1 MTAQL
6 VAAKLK
12 AYLKNAFWQMT
23 GIIFQTRSNTPR
35 LKAERR
41 TPMTAQDKYNRIL
54 DALMTLLENKN
65 IKSISVSEIANTAG
79 IAKGSIYYY
88 FPSKDAII
96 EALVE
101 RSYSSSIETAKQLAK
116 KTDIPPFTR
125 MALIFQACRNSS
137 LEFLQQKS
145 VSESTNLQGKSM
157 LHHKY
162 LNYIVSELKPVLT
175 EIICQGIKGGEISFD
190 YPEALAE
197 ITLLVLT
204 VKFDNTLI
212 PSSPEEIKQTIL
224 GLITLLE
231 KGTGNPKGSLNFLTI
246 V

>member
-1 MTAQL
+1 M
-6 VAAKLK
+6 
-12 AYLKNAFWQMT
+12 
-23 GIIFQTRSNTPR
+23 P
-35 LKAERR
+35 
-41 TPMTAQDKYNRIL
+41 AQDKYNRIL
-54 DALMTLLENKN
+54 DALMTLLENNN
-65 IKSISVSEIANTAG
+65 IQSISVSEIASTAG

-96 EALVE
+96 EAFVE
-101 RSYSSSIETAKQLAK
+101 RSYSSSIKTAKQLAK

-137 LEFLQQKS
+137 LEFLRQKS
-145 VSESTNLQGKSM
+145 VSENEDMQGKSM

-175 EIICQGIKGGEISFD
+175 DIICQGIENGEISFD

-212 PSSPEEIKQTIL
+212 PSSPQEIEQTML
-224 GLITLLE
+224 GLIALLE
-231 KGTGNPKGSLNFLTI
+231 KGTDNPKGSLNFLTA